1 MALEQLIVWL
11 IVGGLV
17 GILADMFVSGIGLD
31 LIEAIVVGI
40 LGALIGGWLFGTFG
54 INLGSGLVSDIFTS
68 LVGAILLLF
77 VIRAIRR

>member
-1 MALEQLIVWL
+1 MALEQLIIWL

-40 LGALIGGWLFGTFG
+40 LGALIGGWLFGTLG

-77 VIRAIRR
+77 VIRAIRS